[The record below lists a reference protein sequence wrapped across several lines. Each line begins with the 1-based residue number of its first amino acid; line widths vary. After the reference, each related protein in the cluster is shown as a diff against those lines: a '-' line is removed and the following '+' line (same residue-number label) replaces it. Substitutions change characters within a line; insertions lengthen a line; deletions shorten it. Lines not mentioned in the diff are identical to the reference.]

1 MPREPQ
7 NVGEVFLGSAGEA
20 LEQLGQLY
28 PQYQASKRQALLN
41 AFSMQMKVEAAESDR
56 QVGRSRMSH
65 LAALTR
71 LADLRGEEVM
81 LKMANFLPEIE
92 ELEAKARTKREG
104 LEYSMEV
111 AREAIAAPGAP
122 GEGVV
127 IPSGVKVW
135 ERPTPEVTPEEK
147 GIAAADTEAAKTRR
161 LQEIGVPAGKAKTLS
176 AKDQYLK
183 IYYEKHYSPEEAEE
197 RFADYIN
204 PEKLV
209 PEMQEYYRILRA
221 QLGSP
226 FFNIK
231 DPESVEMAQQFAAKA
246 AGVLPEAKAS
256 LQDVLEGLRRKL
268 EAGKI
273 DQTQYDDA
281 IRQINTSLGVENVE
295 EIFGRGR

>member
-1 MPREPQ
+1 MPREAE
-7 NVGEVFLGSAGEA
+7 NVGEVVLGSAGQA

-28 PQYQASKRQALLN
+28 PQYQAQKRQGLLN
-41 AFSMQMKVEAAESDR
+41 AFSMQLKLEAAESDR
-56 QVGRSRMSH
+56 EVGRSRMAH
-65 LAALTR
+65 LAALSR

-81 LKMANFLPEIE
+81 LKMANFLPPIKK
-92 ELEAKARTKREG
+92 LEAEARIKREG

-111 AREAIAAPGAP
+111 AREAVSAPGEP

-135 ERPTPEVTPEEK
+135 ERPVP
-147 GIAAADTEAAKTRR
+147 GGAAGR
-161 LQEIGVPAGKAKTLS
+161 AKTLS

-183 IYYEKHYSPEEAEE
+183 TYYEEQYSPEEAAE

-204 PEKLV
+204 PEKLI

-231 DPESVEMAQQFAAKA
+231 DPESVEMAQQFSAKA

-256 LQDVLEGLRRKL
+256 LQDVLDGLQRKL
-268 EAGKI
+268 KAGKI

-281 IRQINTSLGVENVE
+281 IRQINASLGVENVE
-295 EIFGRGR
+295 AIFGR